1 MSDDGQISASWL
13 ASIQDTVNGMAGSVK
28 LSLHQIGDVEVL
40 AEKNR
45 KAIGHL
51 RGEMASMVHSEIEKD
66 RALLRQTIDA
76 LRRDLDTACDEME
89 RRDAPPVVIP
99 APVLDLP
106 HPTPGLFDAFVSLG
120 VRALEHR
127 HALTFAAALL
137 AVWTAIA
144 AVGVGVPSSTW
155 RALLPHVV
163 SADDDDHDERPD
175 VEDRE
180 DGPSE
185 NDAVAPGPDYTYG
198 GRD

>member
-1 MSDDGQISASWL
+1 MSGDLSDKL
-13 ASIQDTVNGMAGSVK
+13 LLNLQDTVNGMAGSVE
-28 LSLHQIGDVEVL
+28 LALHRVSDVEVKS
-40 AEKNR
+40 ETNR
-45 KAIGHL
+45 KGIANG
-51 RGEMASMVHSEIEKD
+51 RSEMVAVVRAEVEKD

-76 LRRDLDTACDEME
+76 LRRDLDAACDEME
-89 RRDAPPVVIP
+89 RRDAPPVAIP
-99 APVLDLP
+99 APVLDMP

-163 SADDDDHDERPD
+163 SADDADDDHKAHE
-175 VEDRE
+175 VEDP
-180 DGPSE
+180 DGPSDA
-185 NDAVAPGPDYTYG
+185 DAVAPGPQFTYG
-198 GRD
+198 GK